1 MIDKGLTMIKV
12 HVAGVGM
19 TPFGKFLDRSVSRL
33 AVDAAKAALEDGGCD
48 AGRVDSVFFANSAQ
62 GVMEGQHSIRGEIA
76 LLPLA
81 LGNTPVVNVENA
93 CASASTAFNM
103 ACAHIR
109 AGMSDV
115 ALVVGAEKM
124 FSADRALSFS
134 IFDGSWD
141 VHTVD
146 ATLGRLLRMGD
157 GVPTP
162 PECLNDAPHSVF
174 MDVYQAF
181 AKFHMRS
188 FGTTVRQIASVA
200 AKNHRHS
207 VHNPLAQYRRDY
219 GIDEILAAPM
229 IAWPLTLP
237 MCSPISDGAAAAL
250 LCSEAGLRRLG
261 ARRACEV
268 RACVLMGGGRRAA
281 EDYRLEVSHLA
292 AKRAYELAGVGPE
305 DVDVAEVH
313 DATAFGEIQQT
324 ENLLL
329 CAFGEGGPLAESGAT
344 TLGGKLPVNP
354 SGGLES
360 RGHPIGATGLA
371 QIHELVVQLRD
382 EAGVRQVAG
391 AQVAIAENGGGLI
404 GVESGAVVVTILS
417 R

>member
-1 MIDKGLTMIKV
+1 MTKV
-12 HVAGVGM
+12 YVAGVGM
-19 TPFGKFLDRSVSRL
+19 TPFGKFLDRSVSQL
-33 AVDAAKAALEDGGCD
+33 SVEAANAALDDSGCAAD
-48 AGRVDSVFFANSAQ
+48 RVDSVFFANSAQ
-62 GVMEGQHSIRGEIA
+62 GVMEGQHSIRGQIA

-81 LGNTPVVNVENA
+81 LGNAPVVNIENA
-93 CASASTAFNM
+93 CASAATAFNM

-109 AGMSDV
+109 AGLSDV

-146 ATLGRLLRMGD
+146 ASVERLLRMGD
-157 GVPTP
+157 GMATP
-162 PECLNDAPHSVF
+162 PEFVNDAPHSVF

-181 AKFHMRS
+181 AKFHMRN
-188 FGTTVRQIASVA
+188 FGTTVRQIAAVA
-200 AKNHRHS
+200 AKNHHHS
-207 VHNPLAQYRRDY
+207 VHNPLAQYRRDFS
-219 GIDEILAAPM
+219 IDQILASPM
-229 IAWPLTLP
+229 IVWPLTLP
-237 MCSPISDGAAAAL
+237 MCSPISDGAAAAVV
-250 LCSEAGLRRLG
+250 CSEAGLRRLG
-261 ARRACEV
+261 SQRACEV
-268 RACVLMGGGRRAA
+268 RASVLMGGGRRAP
-281 EDYRLEVSHLA
+281 EDYRLEVSHIA

-305 DVDVAEVH
+305 DVNVAEVH

-324 ENLLL
+324 ENLML
-329 CAFGEGGPLAESGAT
+329 CGFGEGGPLAESGAT
-344 TLGGKLPVNP
+344 TLGGKVPVNP

-371 QIHELVVQLRD
+371 QIHELVLQLRG
-382 EAGVRQVAG
+382 EAGLRQVAG
-391 AQVAIAENGGGLI
+391 ARVAVAENGGGLI

>member
-1 MIDKGLTMIKV
+1 
-12 HVAGVGM
+12 
-19 TPFGKFLDRSVSRL
+19 
-33 AVDAAKAALEDGGCD
+33 
-48 AGRVDSVFFANSAQ
+48 
-62 GVMEGQHSIRGEIA
+62 IA

-81 LGNTPVVNVENA
+81 LGNAPVVNIENA

-109 AGMSDV
+109 AGLSDV
-115 ALVVGAEKM
+115 ALVVGGEKM
-124 FSADRALSFS
+124 FSANRALSFS

-146 ATLGRLLRMGD
+146 ASVERLMRMGD
-157 GVPTP
+157 AMATP
-162 PECLNDAPHSVF
+162 PEFVNDAQHSVF

-181 AKFHMRS
+181 AKFHMRN
-188 FGTTVRQIASVA
+188 FGTTVRQIAAVA

-207 VHNPLAQYRRDY
+207 VHNPLAQYRRDFS
-219 GIDEILAAPM
+219 IDEILASPM
-229 IAWPLTLP
+229 IVWPLTLP
-237 MCSPISDGAAAAL
+237 MCSPISDGAAAAVV
-250 LCSEAGLRRLG
+250 CSEAGLRRL
-261 ARRACEV
+261 ASQRACEV
-268 RACVLMGGGRRAA
+268 RSSVLMGGGRRAP
-281 EDYRLEVSHLA
+281 EDYRLEVSHIA

-305 DVDVAEVH
+305 DVNVAEVH

-324 ENLLL
+324 ENLML
-329 CAFGEGGPLAESGAT
+329 CGFGEGGPLAESGAT
-344 TLGGKLPVNP
+344 TLGGRVPVNP

-371 QIHELVVQLRD
+371 QINELVVQLRG

-391 AQVAIAENGGGLI
+391 ARVAVAENGGGLI

>member
-1 MIDKGLTMIKV
+1 MSKV
-12 HVAGVGM
+12 YVVGVGM
-19 TPFGKFLDRSVSRL
+19 TPFGKFLDRSVRDL
-33 AVDAAKAALEDGGCD
+33 AVAAATAALEDGRCASSG
-48 AGRVDSVFFANSAQ
+48 VDSVFFANSAQ

-103 ACAHIR
+103 AVTHIR

-115 ALVVGAEKM
+115 SLAVGAEKM
-124 FSADRALSFS
+124 YSQDRALSFS

-141 VHTVD
+141 VHSVD
-146 ATLGRLLRMGD
+146 QSVENLLHMGN

-162 PECLNDAPHSVF
+162 PEFLNMGPHSVF

-181 AKFHMRS
+181 AKFHMRN
-188 FGTTVRQIASVA
+188 FGTTARQIAIVA
-200 AKNHRHS
+200 AKNHHHS
-207 VHNPLAQYRRDY
+207 VHNPLSQYRRDY
-219 GIDEILAAPM
+219 SVDEILAAPM
-229 IAWPLTLP
+229 IVWPLTLP

-261 ARRACEV
+261 IGADAACEV
-268 RACVLMGGGRRAA
+268 RASVLMGGGRRAVD
-281 EDYRLEVSHLA
+281 DYRHDVSHMA

-305 DVDVAEVH
+305 DINVAEVH

-324 ENLLL
+324 ESLML
-329 CAFGEGGPLAESGAT
+329 CEFGAGGPLAESGAT
-344 TLGGKLPVNP
+344 SLGGRVPVNP

-360 RGHPIGATGLA
+360 KGHPIGATGLG
-371 QIHELVVQLRD
+371 QIYELVTQLRGQ
-382 EAGVRQVAG
+382 AGPRQVEG
-391 AQVAIAENGGGLI
+391 ARVAIAENGGGLI
-404 GVESGAVVVTILS
+404 GAESGAVAITILA

>member
-1 MIDKGLTMIKV
+1 MTKV
-12 HVAGVGM
+12 YVAGVGM
-19 TPFGKFLDRSVSRL
+19 TPFGKFLDRSVSQL
-33 AVDAAKAALEDGGCD
+33 SVEAANAALDDSGCAAD
-48 AGRVDSVFFANSAQ
+48 RVDSVFFANSAQ
-62 GVMEGQHSIRGEIA
+62 GVMEGQHSIRGQIA

-81 LGNTPVVNVENA
+81 LGNAPVVNIENA
-93 CASASTAFNM
+93 CASAATAFNM

-109 AGMSDV
+109 AGLSDV

-146 ATLGRLLRMGD
+146 ASVERLLRMGD
-157 GVPTP
+157 GMATP
-162 PECLNDAPHSVF
+162 PEFVNDAPHSVF

-181 AKFHMRS
+181 AKFHMRN
-188 FGTTVRQIASVA
+188 FGTTVRQIAAVA

-207 VHNPLAQYRRDY
+207 VHNPLAQYRRDFS
-219 GIDEILAAPM
+219 IDQILDSPM
-229 IAWPLTLP
+229 IVWPLTLP
-237 MCSPISDGAAAAL
+237 MCSPISDGAAAAVV
-250 LCSEAGLRRLG
+250 CSEAGLRRLG
-261 ARRACEV
+261 SQRACEV
-268 RACVLMGGGRRAA
+268 RASVLLGGGRRAP
-281 EDYRLEVSHLA
+281 EDLRLEVSHIA

-305 DVDVAEVH
+305 DVNVAEVH

-324 ENLLL
+324 ENLML
-329 CAFGEGGPLAESGAT
+329 CGFGEGGPLAESGAT
-344 TLGGKLPVNP
+344 TLGGKVPVNP

-371 QIHELVVQLRD
+371 QIHELVVQLRG

-391 AQVAIAENGGGLI
+391 ARVAVAENGGGLI